1 MEQDVR
7 RLRDTLRVNALLSGA
22 AGLLCATA
30 AGPVADL
37 LGTGH
42 TGAVRVVGLG
52 LMVFALDLALLA
64 RARPAR
70 LAAGATLVAV
80 ADEAWTVGM
89 VVLVAAGAF
98 EPVGAGIALATG
110 VMTALFAWLEWT
122 LGASLRR
129 KSGRSAP
136 RMEAY
141 A

>member
-1 MEQDVR
+1 MEQEVR
-7 RLRDTLRVNALLSGA
+7 RLRNTLRVNALLSGA
-22 AGLLCATA
+22 AGLLCTTV

-37 LGTGH
+37 LGTEQ
-42 TGAVRVVGLG
+42 TGAVRIVGLG
-52 LMVFALDLALLA
+52 LVVFALDLALLA

-89 VVLVAAGAF
+89 VALVVAGAF
-98 EPVGAGIALATG
+98 EPVGALVALAIG
-110 VMTALFAWLEWT
+110 LMTAIFAWLEWT

-129 KSGRSAP
+129 KGERLAP
-136 RMEAY
+136 RAEAY